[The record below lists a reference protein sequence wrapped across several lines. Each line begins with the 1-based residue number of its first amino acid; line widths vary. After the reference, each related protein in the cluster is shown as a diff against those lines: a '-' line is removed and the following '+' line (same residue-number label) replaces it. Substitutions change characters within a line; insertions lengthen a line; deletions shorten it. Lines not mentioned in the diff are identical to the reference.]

1 MPSESPK
8 FNPQTSSFTTHVFS
22 ASASGQEFTYR
33 VLKMEDSTLIYIC
46 EKGNEVFDEMAL
58 AMVSASGDAVSTT
71 IMGPLLGCDSQQL
84 AEKMAKRL
92 KKQIYISCNVPA
104 ERLSRPFIE
113 KHLVDE
119 IKNRPEMF

>member
-1 MPSESPK
+1 MPSESAKLIPR
-8 FNPQTSSFTTHVFS
+8 PSSFTTHVFS

-58 AMVSASGDAVSTT
+58 AMVSASGDAISTT

-84 AEKMAKRL
+84 AEKVAKRL